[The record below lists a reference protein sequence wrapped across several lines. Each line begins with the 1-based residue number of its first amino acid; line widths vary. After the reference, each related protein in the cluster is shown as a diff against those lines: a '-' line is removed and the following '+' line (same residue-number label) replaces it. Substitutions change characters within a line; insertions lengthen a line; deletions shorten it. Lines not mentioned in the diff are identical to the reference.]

1 MKVLLLILVC
11 LGAFVVIA
19 AGIWVAAALAAAVLR
34 PPSKTPQTQQS
45 ETDQ

>member
-19 AGIWVAAALAAAVLR
+19 AGIWVALALAAAVLR
-34 PPSKTPQTQQS
+34 PAPQTPQSQ
-45 ETDQ
+45 EPDID

>member
-19 AGIWVAAALAAAVLR
+19 AGIWVAAALTAAVCR
-34 PPSKTPQTQQS
+34 PASNTLQSQQ
-45 ETDQ
+45 DQ